1 MQRLIR
7 VLILCL
13 IACPLLLNGQESLS
27 ENVTTV
33 SLNTDSVQPE
43 KKNIIQRVIDYF
55 GRANKE
61 NRDKAFDIS
70 FIGGP
75 SYSSEKKFMIGILAA
90 GAFSTNRTDTLTPL
104 SNISL
109 YTSFSTS
116 GYYSIGVMG
125 TTRFK
130 RDRIR
135 LTYDFQF
142 SSLPDKFW
150 GIGYEM
156 DSNNDNE
163 TRYKLVSPELLV
175 KAQFGILPHLY
186 VGPLTE
192 IRYLNGKP
200 YSNADL
206 SLWNGEKL
214 KTFNFAVGANISYDT
229 RDNLTGPHSGVNIE
243 LSQKFYPK
251 WLKNTYGFASTE
263 LLAAGYIPS
272 WRDGVIALKYHTLL
286 TYGDTP
292 WGMLATMGGSYNMR
306 GYYKGRYRDKGE
318 MDATVE
324 IRQRV
329 WRRIGVVA
337 WGGAGLIYPRLSEIN
352 LHQLLPN
359 YGVGLRWEF
368 KKNVN
373 IRFDLGFG
381 KNQTGFIF
389 NINEAF

>member
-1 MQRLIR
+1 MSLSKKI
-7 VLILCL
+7 LLAFTILC
-13 IACPLLLNGQESLS
+13 PFYVFGQ
-27 ENVTTV
+27 V
-33 SLNTDSVQPE
+33 TDSVVQPADTLSADTIATP
-43 KKNIIQRVIDYF
+43 KKGFIKRVIDYF
-55 GRANKE
+55 GKANKE
-61 NRDKAFDIS
+61 NKDKAFDIT

-75 SYSSEKKFMIGILAA
+75 SYSTEKKFLIGILAS
-90 GAFSTNRTDTLTPL
+90 GSFRTDRSDSLTPRSDL
-104 SNISL
+104 TL
-109 YTSFSTS
+109 YGTLSTS
-116 GYYSIGVMG
+116 GYYAVGIMG
-125 TTRFK
+125 TARFK

-135 LTYDFQF
+135 LVYDLEF

-156 DSNNDNE
+156 DVKNDNE
-163 TRYKLVSPELLV
+163 TRYKLVSPEVTV
-175 KAQFGILPHLY
+175 KAQFGLLPHLY
-186 VGPLTE
+186 IGPTLD
-192 IRYLNGKP
+192 IVYQNGRP
-200 YSNADL
+200 SASANLD
-206 SLWNGEKL
+206 LWNGEKL
-214 KTFNFAVGANISYDT
+214 NTFNFAVGANISYDT
-229 RDNLTGPHSGVNIE
+229 RDNLTGPQSGVNIE

-251 WLKNTYGFASTE
+251 WMKNTYGFASTE
-263 LLAAGYIPS
+263 FSASGYIPV
-272 WRDGVIALKYHTLL
+272 WRNGLIALNYHTLL

-292 WGMLATMGGSYNMR
+292 WSMLATMGGSYNMR

-324 IRQRV
+324 LRQLV

-352 LHQLLPN
+352 LQQLLPN

-381 KNQTGFIF
+381 KNQNSFIF

>member
-1 MQRLIR
+1 MLSLKRFLISTLLL
-7 VLILCL
+7 V
-13 IACPLLLNGQESLS
+13 PLLLQGQEISS
-27 ENVTTV
+27 EIQLTE
-33 SLNTDSVQPE
+33 LEQTDSIKPP
-43 KKNIIQRVIDYF
+43 KKNFIHRIIDYF
-55 GRANKE
+55 GNANRE
-61 NRDKAFDIS
+61 NKDRGFDIT

-90 GAFSTNRTDTLTPL
+90 GTFSTNRADSLTPL
-104 SNISL
+104 SNVSL

-116 GYYSIGVMG
+116 GFYSLGVMG
-125 TTRFK
+125 TARFR
-130 RDRIR
+130 RDFIR
-135 LTYDFQF
+135 LNYDLQF

-156 DSNNDNE
+156 NSNNDNE
-163 TRYKLVSPELLV
+163 TRYKLVKPEIVV
-175 KAQFGILPHLY
+175 KALFGVLPHLY
-186 VGPLTE
+186 VGPMTDVC
-192 IRYLNGKP
+192 YLDGNP
-200 YSNADL
+200 SSNADL

-214 KTFNFAVGANISYDT
+214 KTFNFGVGANISYDT

-251 WLKNTYGFASTE
+251 WLRNTYSFASTE
-263 LLAAGYIPS
+263 LSASGYIPA
-272 WRDGVIALKYHTLL
+272 WRSGIIALQYHSLL

-292 WGMLATMGGSYNMR
+292 WSMLATMGGSYTMR

-318 MDATVE
+318 MDATIE

-329 WRRIGVVA
+329 WHRIGAVA
-337 WGGAGLIYPRLSEIN
+337 WGGAGLIFPRISQIN
-352 LHQLLPN
+352 FHQLLPN

-373 IRFDLGFG
+373 VRFDLGFG